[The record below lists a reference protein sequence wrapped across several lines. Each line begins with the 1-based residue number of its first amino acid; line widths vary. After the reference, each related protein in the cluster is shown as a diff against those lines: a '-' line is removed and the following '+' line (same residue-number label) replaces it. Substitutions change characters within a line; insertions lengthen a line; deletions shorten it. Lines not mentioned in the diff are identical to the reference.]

1 MVTFVACMRQMG
13 RHTTRPYAPFVKI
26 VQIETLISVGTFPQ
40 SDDWKRIER
49 DLQAGVA
56 AVHWPPDSG
65 RFIIR
70 PVAKGNGVKPIKDAM
85 ILSLKNAG
93 WQSEKPLDLAT
104 AKKPGKLDAII
115 HTLHGPFAFE
125 WETGNISSSHRAL
138 NKMALGILKGKLVGG
153 ALVVPTRKLYKYL
166 TDRVGNYAEIEPYL
180 DLWKAIPCTNG
191 VLQIIVVEHDATST
205 SVPLISKGTDGRA
218 LV

>member
-1 MVTFVACMRQMG
+1 MG
-13 RHTTRPYAPFVKI
+13 RRAATPYAAAVKI
-26 VQIETLISVGTFPQ
+26 VHVETLISVGAFPQ
-40 SDDWKRIER
+40 TGEWTRIER

-70 PVAKGNGVKPIKDAM
+70 PVAKGNGVTPIKDAM
-85 ILSLKNAG
+85 ILSLKSAG
-93 WQSEKPLDLAT
+93 WQSERPLDLAT
-104 AKKPGKLDAII
+104 AKKPGRLDAII
-115 HTLHGPFAFE
+115 DTRHGPFALE

-153 ALVVPTRKLYKYL
+153 ALVVPTRELYRYL

-180 DLWKAIPCTNG
+180 DLWKAIPCSNG
-191 VLQIIVVEHDATST
+191 VLQIIVVEHDATSM